1 MACLR
6 WKYTQTIVMDG
17 NFVSEHLRMQNP
29 EDDIAISDEHGYMVS
44 FGPYKDHLKAATD
57 TRKVGLYSLLKNQDS
72 LTFRLQ

>member
-1 MACLR
+1 MTCLR

-29 EDDIAISDEHGYMVS
+29 EDDVAISDGHGYMVS
-44 FGPYKDHLKAATD
+44 SGPYKDHLKAATD

>member
-1 MACLR
+1 MTCLR

-57 TRKVGLYSLLKNQDS
+57 TRKVGLYSLLKSQDS

>member
-1 MACLR
+1 
-6 WKYTQTIVMDG
+6 MDG

-57 TRKVGLYSLLKNQDS
+57 IRKVGLHSLLKNQGS